1 MTYSLKPPLSLSN
14 AQGRGPARRAARPI
28 PWMTLGMSAATAV
41 CVVAAGFGVVGA
53 IMSPMV
59 FDAKGS
65 VLNPIAW
72 LAFLLVISFW
82 AICLIGPFVSWVF
95 WARRD
100 VQRAWACMAVPLAWG
115 VLTLAVLQFLPAK

>member
-1 MTYSLKPPLSLSN
+1 MPYSLKSPLSLS
-14 AQGRGPARRAARPI
+14 AARRSPDAVRTAKPI
-28 PWMTLGMSAATAV
+28 PWKLLGMIAATAA
-41 CVVAAGFGVVGA
+41 CLAGAGFGVVGA
-53 IMSPMV
+53 IVSPMV

-72 LAFLLVISFW
+72 LAFLLSISFW
-82 AICLIGPFVSWVF
+82 AVCLIGPFVSWVF

-100 VQRAWACMAVPLAWG
+100 AQRAWACMALPLAWG

>member
-1 MTYSLKPPLSLSN
+1 MTYSLKSPLSLS
-14 AQGRGPARRAARPI
+14 AADRRAAPRPAAKPI
-28 PWMTLGMSAATAV
+28 PWMLLGMIAATGV

-95 WARRD
+95 WMRRD
-100 VQRAWACMAVPLAWG
+100 VQRAWACMAVPLTWG